1 MPGQLLARRPNWI
14 ASAAAM
20 LVFLL
25 ATQTACLPT
34 GPVAAVTVAAAA
46 SPTASTAVSGATLT
60 PPPTPR
66 SEAAT
71 ATVTPV
77 RAAIRTPA
85 WFRDVVLYEVFPR
98 SFYDAN
104 DDGIGDLKGV
114 TAKLGYLQELGVGA
128 IWLTPI
134 FASPSYHGYDVTD
147 HYRVNPDF
155 GNEAD
160 LVELVRQAHRR
171 NIRVLLDFVAPHTSD
186 QHPFFKDAYGNLESR
201 YADWYRWTDPLHVTY
216 ESFAGV
222 QSMPTLNHDNP
233 EVQDYLI
240 GVAKYWMKTGID
252 GYRFD
257 YVLNVPH
264 AFWKRLRVEL
274 KAVSPDFLLLAEA
287 WTTVQAIK
295 PYFDDEFDAAFDF
308 PVYHD
313 IQGNQDRIGDSLL
326 LGKLAPQLMET
337 NLNAEPILFPD
348 GAQRVEFLN
357 NHDTNRTMSEVQGDA
372 RRARLAATL
381 LMTLPGT
388 PMVYYGEE
396 IGMSGVKA
404 PAPDYDKTRR
414 EPMDWYT
421 AKTGPGM
428 TTWYRPEGSNNQPN
442 DGVSVEEEQGQASSL
457 LEHYRALVALR
468 NANSALR
475 TGQRLALKQPGD
487 SKVYAYLR
495 RDAASAFLVVLNFGD
510 QPELAS
516 LDLSTASL
524 AAGQYDAVDRL
535 SGAVVSLKGAT
546 LELVIAAAH
555 GYVFQLVPR

>member
-34 GPVAAVTVAAAA
+34 GPVATVTVTAVA
-46 SPTASTAVSGATLT
+46 SPMASTAVSGATLT

-475 TGQRLALKQPGD
+475 TGQRLAQKQPGD

>member
-1 MPGQLLARRPNWI
+1 MPGQSLARRRTWVV
-14 ASAAAM
+14 SAAAI
-20 LVFLL
+20 LAFLL
-25 ATQTACLPT
+25 PTQLACLPA
-34 GPVAAVTVAAAA
+34 GPAATTPVTA
-46 SPTASTAVSGATLT
+46 TATATTVVFGATVT
-60 PPPTPR
+60 PTPTPR
-66 SEAAT
+66 IDAPAT
-71 ATVTPV
+71 TATPV
-77 RAAIRTPA
+77 RAAIQTPG
-85 WFRDVVLYEVFPR
+85 WFRDVVLYEIFPR

-104 DDGIGDLKGV
+104 GDGIGDLKGV

-147 HYRVNPDF
+147 YYQVNPDF
-155 GNEAD
+155 GSEGD
-160 LVELVRQAHRR
+160 LVELVNQAHRR

-186 QHPFFKDAYGNLESR
+186 QHPFFKDAYGNPASP
-201 YADWYRWTDPLHVTY
+201 YADWYRWKDPLHLTY

-222 QSMPTLNHDNP
+222 QTMPTLNHDNP

-252 GYRFD
+252 GYRCD

-264 AFWKRLRVEL
+264 PFWKRLRSEL

-308 PVYHD
+308 PIYHD

-326 LGKLAPQLMET
+326 LGKLSPQLLET
-337 NLNAEPILFPD
+337 NLNAEPILFPA

-357 NHDTNRTMSEVQGDA
+357 NHDTNRVMSEARGDA
-372 RRARLAATL
+372 RRAMLAATL
-381 LMTLPGT
+381 LLTLPGT

-414 EPMDWYT
+414 DSMDWY
-421 AKTGPGM
+421 AAETGPGM
-428 TTWYRPEGSNNQPN
+428 TTWYRSGERQNQPI
-442 DGVSVEEEQGQASSL
+442 DRISVQEEQGQSSSL
-457 LEHYRALVALR
+457 LEHYRALIALR
-468 NANSALR
+468 NANLALR
-475 TGQRLALKQPGD
+475 TGQRLALRLPSD

-495 RDAASAFLVVLNFGD
+495 WNAASVFLVVLNFGD
-510 QPELAS
+510 QPELVSLDVSAAS
-516 LDLSTASL
+516 LP
-524 AAGQYDAVDRL
+524 AGQYAAVDGL
-535 SGAVVSLKGAT
+535 SGAVVSMNGAS
-546 LELVIAAAH
+546 LELAVAATQ
-555 GYVFQLVPR
+555 GYVFQVVPR

>member
-1 MPGQLLARRPNWI
+1 
-14 ASAAAM
+14 
-20 LVFLL
+20 
-25 ATQTACLPT
+25 
-34 GPVAAVTVAAAA
+34 
-46 SPTASTAVSGATLT
+46 
-60 PPPTPR
+60 
-66 SEAAT
+66 
-71 ATVTPV
+71 
-77 RAAIRTPA
+77 
-85 WFRDVVLYEVFPR
+85 
-98 SFYDAN
+98 
-104 DDGIGDLKGV
+104 
-114 TAKLGYLQELGVGA
+114 
-128 IWLTPI
+128 
-134 FASPSYHGYDVTD
+134 
-147 HYRVNPDF
+147 
-155 GNEAD
+155 
-160 LVELVRQAHRR
+160 
-171 NIRVLLDFVAPHTSD
+171 VLLDFVAPHTSD

-240 GVAKYWMKTGID
+240 GVATYWMKTGID